1 MGELSS
7 RDKDGGEVSSE
18 KTRNGRLS
26 LTDYAS
32 AGIFTV
38 TISDLREEDSGIY
51 WCVEKS
57 YGSYIYTK
65 VHLQV
70 TKTAVSSVIIPVCIC
85 VILLLIGGL
94 TLTLYKL
101 RNFKKQGSTSSDST
115 KRTNTDEVIMWV
127 YCVRVC
133 LHSHMYMRVL
143 VVPFQVPSSAC
154 DYGEVKHHTYV
165 PATHS
170 AVYMNASFPANIPH
184 EDADQGPTYTTVIFQ
199 SNPDSPSNPTVT
211 FREEESATE
220 YATLKHHT
228 RLEIIQR
235 KEKNER
241 SEREVFG
248 PFRAQTDERN
258 KSNDIIMKLLLIFSF
273 WLFSGR
279 VHCADVI
286 GYTGGS
292 VIINWHYDILKYMNH
307 TKQFCKI
314 AQSKCTDK
322 IIPQMVNMW
331 ADEIKF
337 IAVDDTKTGFYSVLI
352 RNISKQDA
360 GTYRFG
366 VEGASSSDVTLSVKE
381 DPCCGQLLTQTAHQG
396 KNITLNCTHPEKYK
410 SDIKYVFRVDNHSIR
425 AVIPAVQQPE
435 GKQKFSLLE
444 HTQANMFSVG
454 ISDVTVEDGGLYLCG
469 AQRQRESVTLYFPV
483 FSEIQLHVT
492 STASFPVFPT
502 SPGSSPLR
510 FFIITV
516 CVCVTLLLIGGS
528 VLMVYKL
535 KCHKTRGSTFPSNRR
550 NTVNNHEIQH
560 RPYYEEVPDYTQA
573 TSTTV
578 YATAQKPKA
587 PPTSPNAANRPAEPA
602 LDFYSLVLQP
612 LPTTDVPAVYATVH
626 HGLNVFESPYLYT
639 MLSYEIEL
647 NYTAYEGGDVEFRC
661 PFESEYEQNS
671 KYICK
676 GDCKSPFKD
685 VQNSRFSTQDKNTFF
700 IVTIT
705 NVSTED
711 EGIYWCVATSNLSST
726 NYQVKIQLAIKP
738 ELTCHLGENISIR
751 CHYNQDLRDFVK
763 FLCTGQQT
771 KCVHEGVRVTSEKPK
786 HGRLS
791 LTDDVSAG
799 VFTVTIASL
808 TKEDSG
814 KYWCGA
820 STTKDHVFIS
830 SVVLEIFQNLPFEF
844 SEIMEASR
852 NGVKTVGVAHIPD
865 SVSTSVMTSSSL
877 ELLSSSPVS
886 WLSGAGVAMIIIPSV
901 LATLLLVGII
911 LLLRTRLKKHDH
923 GFSHIQQ
930 GDDNRG
936 LAQTTADYEEI
947 KYQPETHKSSSAGD
961 TTDNSGSAGDP
972 TDSLNYDRV
981 TFLLKPDSSDQN
993 ASSAEICVYT
1003 TISQPKS

>member
-1 MGELSS
+1 M
-7 RDKDGGEVSSE
+7 
-18 KTRNGRLS
+18 
-26 LTDYAS
+26 
-32 AGIFTV
+32 
-38 TISDLREEDSGIY
+38 
-51 WCVEKS
+51 
-57 YGSYIYTK
+57 
-65 VHLQV
+65 
-70 TKTAVSSVIIPVCIC
+70 
-85 VILLLIGGL
+85 
-94 TLTLYKL
+94 
-101 RNFKKQGSTSSDST
+101 
-115 KRTNTDEVIMWV
+115 
-127 YCVRVC
+127 
-133 LHSHMYMRVL
+133 
-143 VVPFQVPSSAC
+143 
-154 DYGEVKHHTYV
+154 
-165 PATHS
+165 
-170 AVYMNASFPANIPH
+170 
-184 EDADQGPTYTTVIFQ
+184 
-199 SNPDSPSNPTVT
+199 
-211 FREEESATE
+211 
-220 YATLKHHT
+220 
-228 RLEIIQR
+228 
-235 KEKNER
+235 
-241 SEREVFG
+241 
-248 PFRAQTDERN
+248 
-258 KSNDIIMKLLLIFSF
+258 
-273 WLFSGR
+273 
-279 VHCADVI
+279 
-286 GYTGGS
+286 
-292 VIINWHYDILKYMNH
+292 
-307 TKQFCKI
+307 
-314 AQSKCTDK
+314 
-322 IIPQMVNMW
+322 
-331 ADEIKF
+331 
-337 IAVDDTKTGFYSVLI
+337 
-352 RNISKQDA
+352 
-360 GTYRFG
+360 
-366 VEGASSSDVTLSVKE
+366 SVKE
-381 DPCCGQLLTQTAHQG
+381 
-396 KNITLNCTHPEKYK
+396 NLN
-410 SDIKYVFRVDNHSIR
+410 FRILHILILSI
-425 AVIPAVQQPE
+425 
-435 GKQKFSLLE
+435 L
-444 HTQANMFSVG
+444 
-454 ISDVTVEDGGLYLCG
+454 
-469 AQRQRESVTLYFPV
+469 PV
-483 FSEIQLHVT
+483 
-492 STASFPVFPT
+492 
-502 SPGSSPLR
+502 
-510 FFIITV
+510 
-516 CVCVTLLLIGGS
+516 
-528 VLMVYKL
+528 
-535 KCHKTRGSTFPSNRR
+535 
-550 NTVNNHEIQH
+550 
-560 RPYYEEVPDYTQA
+560 
-573 TSTTV
+573 
-578 YATAQKPKA
+578 
-587 PPTSPNAANRPAEPA
+587 
-602 LDFYSLVLQP
+602 
-612 LPTTDVPAVYATVH
+612 
-626 HGLNVFESPYLYT
+626 
-639 MLSYEIEL
+639 LSYEIEL